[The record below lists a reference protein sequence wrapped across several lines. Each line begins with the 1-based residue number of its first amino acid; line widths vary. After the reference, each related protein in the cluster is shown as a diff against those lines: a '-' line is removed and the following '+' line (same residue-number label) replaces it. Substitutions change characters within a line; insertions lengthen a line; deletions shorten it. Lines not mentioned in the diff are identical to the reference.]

1 MPWSVSP
8 ELLTSLSSCFP
19 KVPTSDSRHPL
30 PGPSSCPAWSGTRE
44 ARTRPKVA
52 ADQTGHG
59 PATVTQLRWA
69 EPQAQGLS
77 QPLRPSPHNGPQ
89 GPSTLPP
96 TNPCCSGNLSFRL
109 RSLSCSSG
117 FPCWAPGGTTQPA
130 APPHPPLAAPDPVA
144 QKALPPLL
152 GSEVP
157 FFFPTLVP
165 CPTSGGQLTAPAT
178 PGALL
183 PEASSAH
190 TPSEGRPGARH
201 TIQRKQAG
209 HWAGGQHSTRPG
221 QLAEAEP
228 DTVSVSG
235 LGKAP
240 GEGGEEA
247 DGRETSWLV
256 VQSLSHP

>member
-8 ELLTSLSSCFP
+8 ELQTPLSSCFP

-44 ARTRPKVA
+44 AHTRPKVA

-59 PATVTQLRWA
+59 PATVTQLRQA
-69 EPQAQGLS
+69 DPQAQGLS
-77 QPLRPSPHNGPQ
+77 QPLTPSPHNGPQ

-96 TNPCCSGNLSFRL
+96 TNPFCAGNWSLLL

-117 FPCWAPGGTTQPA
+117 FPCWAPRPGTA
-130 APPHPPLAAPDPVA
+130 CRAPPPAPAAPDPVA

-165 CPTSGGQLTAPAT
+165 CHTSGDRLTAPAT
-178 PGALL
+178 PVALL
-183 PEASSAH
+183 PEASSGSQ
-190 TPSEGRPGARH
+190 T
-201 TIQRKQAG
+201 
-209 HWAGGQHSTRPG
+209 
-221 QLAEAEP
+221 L
-228 DTVSVSG
+228 
-235 LGKAP
+235 
-240 GEGGEEA
+240 
-247 DGRETSWLV
+247 
-256 VQSLSHP
+256 